1 LDYRDFDGCDWL
13 LCFGPLAEMVRQSDC
28 FRCIRKNPMLNFGLL
43 KNPANW
49 IIIILMLVIAAMA
62 GHLTLS
68 YLGVEPT
75 T

>member
-1 LDYRDFDGCDWL
+1 
-13 LCFGPLAEMVRQSDC
+13 
-28 FRCIRKNPMLNFGLL
+28 MLNFDLL